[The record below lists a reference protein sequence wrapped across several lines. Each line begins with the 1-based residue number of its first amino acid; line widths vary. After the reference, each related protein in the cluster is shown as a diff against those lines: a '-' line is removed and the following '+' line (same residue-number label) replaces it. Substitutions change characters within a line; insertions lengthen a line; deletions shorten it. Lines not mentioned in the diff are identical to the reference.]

1 MALSLSQASVRLRRR
16 VLGLLAML
24 KHFLV
29 PEADQ
34 VLVSE
39 AAARAGMQ
47 ALFERMGMAAE
58 DAALCA
64 DVLVTSDLRGCES
77 HGISNMVRRYL
88 AMYADGTLN
97 ATPTVRT
104 LHESPV
110 GATWDADRGI
120 GLQVGPRAM
129 RAAMEKA
136 AEFGMGAV
144 GVQNCGHVGMLAYYP
159 LMAIAEDM
167 IGVCMVSAGGGIMV
181 PTFGSE
187 PAFGTHPIAWAAPAG
202 DRPPF
207 VFDVATTQVAAN
219 KLGLAKRIGSHL
231 EPGWIADLDGRP
243 ILDSVPVPDFG
254 KFHMLPFGGTRENGS
269 HKGYGFALV
278 ADVMSGILSGNG
290 PGFVA
295 SGARTSQFVMAF
307 KVSAFTDLP
316 RFKTDMDALLGKLAT
331 MKPAPGCERVYYA
344 GLIEHEEAERRR
356 ANGIPYHREVVDW
369 FNGAS
374 AELNLALRWP

>member
-1 MALSLSQASVRLRRR
+1 
-16 VLGLLAML
+16 ML
-24 KHFLV
+24 KHFEV

-34 VLVSE
+34 VLVAE
-39 AAARAGMQ
+39 TTARTGMQ
-47 ALFERMGMAAE
+47 ALFERMGMPAE
-58 DAALCA
+58 DAATCT
-64 DVLVTSDLRGCES
+64 DVLITSDLRGCES
-77 HGISNMVRRYL
+77 HGISNMVRRYVD
-88 AMYADGTLN
+88 MYAEGILN
-97 ATPTVRT
+97 PTPNVRT

-110 GATWDADRGI
+110 SATLDADRGI

-129 RAAMEKA
+129 RLAMSKA

-202 DRPPF
+202 ELPPF

-231 EPGWIADLDGRP
+231 EPGWIAGLDGRP
-243 ILDSVPVPDFG
+243 ILDSVPVPEFG
-254 KFHMLPFGGTRENGS
+254 QFHMLPFGGTRENGS
-269 HKGYGFALV
+269 HKGYGFAMV
-278 ADVMSGILSGNG
+278 ADIMSGILSGNG
-290 PGFVA
+290 PGFA
-295 SGARTSQFVMAF
+295 AGGAKTSQFVMAF
-307 KVSAFTDLP
+307 RVSAFTDLAQ
-316 RFKTDMDALLGKLAT
+316 FKADMDALLGKLST
-331 MKPAPGCERVYYA
+331 MRPAPGCERVYYA
-344 GLIEHEEAERRR
+344 GLIEHEETARRKAE
-356 ANGIPYHREVVDW
+356 GIPYHREVVEW

-374 AELNLALRWP
+374 AELNLNLRWP